1 MPRPGP
7 GVELGLFLFSFIYSH
22 KFRTWLLRPL
32 SLDVFEDLWGPFL
45 SRSSVICTLLYPDN
59 SLLRFPPLRI
69 RCITINK
76 TSFIQDEHCHLTLC
90 LHLIESIYCVS
101 READLR
107 RHPQRPEVLPEAGDL
122 RRIFSGP
129 IHGRREGV
137 WSTAG
142 GDSYSLLC

>member
-1 MPRPGP
+1 MPRPGS
-7 GVELGLFLFSFIYSH
+7 GVELGLILLSFIYSH
-22 KFRTWLLRPL
+22 KFSTL
-32 SLDVFEDLWGPFL
+32 SHSTTAPPSPKMSLMHLWGPFL

-69 RCITINK
+69 SCITINK

-90 LHLIESIYCVS
+90 LHLIESNSISCDS
-101 READLR
+101 RETDLR
-107 RHPQRPEVLPEAGDL
+107 RHPQRQEVLPEAGDL

-137 WSTAG
+137 
-142 GDSYSLLC
+142 